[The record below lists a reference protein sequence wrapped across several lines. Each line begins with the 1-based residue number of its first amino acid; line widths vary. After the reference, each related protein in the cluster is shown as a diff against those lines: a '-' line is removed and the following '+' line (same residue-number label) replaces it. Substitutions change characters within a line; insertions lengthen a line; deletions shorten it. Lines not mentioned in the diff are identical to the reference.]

1 MRIFGKGF
9 NFSQDGPGNRL
20 VYHLS
25 GCNMRCPWCSNPEGM
40 DRNAGKEYTVEEILA
55 ECISVKPML
64 FSGGGITFT
73 GGEATLQE
81 DELIRLLSL
90 LQDNGINTAIE
101 TNATSERLLTVAESV
116 DYLIMDFKHYD
127 AEVLKSFT
135 GVDNRRI
142 KLNLEAICKSGRQ
155 VHIRIPLIN
164 GFNAD
169 DPTAFAEYFS
179 GLDTSNAVFE
189 LLPYHEYGKGKWRTE
204 YKIKDGFV
212 SEDTV
217 KEFYEIFTAHGLTVI
232 NT

>member
-40 DRNAGKEYTVEEILA
+40 DMSAGNDYTVDEIVS

-73 GGEATLQE
+73 GGEATLQWE
-81 DELIRLLSL
+81 ELIDLLSRL
-90 LQDNGINTAIE
+90 KECGIHTAIE
-101 TNATSERLLTVAESV
+101 TNATSERLLSIAEHV
-116 DYLIMDFKHYD
+116 DYLIMDFKHFD
-127 AEVLKSFT
+127 GDILERFT
-135 GVDNRRI
+135 GVHNRQI
-142 KLNLEAICKSGRQ
+142 KENLEALLKSGRQ

-169 DPTAFAEYFS
+169 NPQAFAEYFS

-212 SEDTV
+212 SEETV
-217 KEFYEIFTAHGLTVI
+217 KEFRKILTVHGLTVI